1 MKVLFWLLLYIP
13 GVCVGLTGLFSLVSE
28 TIEENRNVMIITSVF
43 GAVTLAIAI
52 VVGLVVCCIMSGNG
66 SHDTILGPILGSSL
80 AACGVALACFG
91 VLGAFYSDW
100 ILAATAENMVGAPS
114 GDNAVLYWS
123 YFIAKRL
130 PFFST

>member
-13 GVCVGLTGLFSLVSE
+13 GVGVGLAGLFSLVAE
-28 TIEENRNVMIITSVF
+28 TIQSNHNVMVITAVF
-43 GAVTLAIAI
+43 GAITLAVTV

-66 SHDTILGPILGSSL
+66 SRDTVLGPVLGSSL

-100 ILAATAENMVGAPS
+100 VLAAIAENMVGTPS
-114 GDNAVLYWS
+114 GDNSALYWS
-123 YFIAKRL
+123 YFSAKRL
-130 PFFST
+130 PFFSA